1 MKYLKLNPE
10 AQMPIIGL
18 GTWKSKSGET
28 YQAVRWAIKLGY
40 KHIDCASAYG
50 NEAEVGQAISDAI
63 KEGDIKR
70 EDLFVTSK
78 LWNDSHLPADV
89 IPALEKS
96 LRDLQLE
103 YLDLYLI
110 HWPVASK
117 KDSEEPVSLS
127 EIPLEMTW
135 NEMIKAKKQGLTRAI
150 GVSNFGIKNLEL
162 LKKNTEEI
170 PSVVQ
175 VECHPYLC
183 QEKLLEY
190 CKNNMIVMTAY
201 SPLGSKDRPQTLQ
214 HQQEP
219 ELLTNPTI
227 IAIAEKNKSTPA
239 QILLAFHIQRGVA
252 VIPKSVHH
260 ERLSENI
267 SSLNV
272 ELDSEDMQKI
282 ANLNQDYRFID
293 GKSFEKGQYQAET
306 IFA

>member
-1 MKYLKLNPE
+1 MKYLKLNTE

-135 NEMIKAKKQGLTRAI
+135 NEMIKAKKQSLTRAI

>member
-1 MKYLKLNPE
+1 MKYLKLNTE